1 MYTTESYTTSIAVSD
16 YKKRYIDIPTFTE
29 YCKAC
34 PNYDR
39 LWSCPSYTFDVEAF
53 WNQFQTLDLFAV
65 KILYNDD
72 YAEKQFSEHKIADI
86 MRQSLR
92 LPLFTQFIASWRHHS
107 AIDDFGCSVAD
118 KYCCKHICLIL
129 CQLLKR
135 HDLKKFSVSS
145 NLSDNTADSCRRS
158 ILHDNLTSLIQII
171 LSLFAGRIIKTDSH
185 ISTCCS
191 CQALLDQFP
200 MFKQITENDD
210 RKV

>member
-65 KILYNDD
+65 KIIYNDN
-72 YAEKQFSEHKIADI
+72 YAGKQFSEHKIADI

-92 LPLFTQFIASWRHHS
+92 LPLFTQFIASWRHHL
-107 AIDDFGCSVAD
+107 AIDDFSCTISD
-118 KYCCKHICLIL
+118 KYCCKHIRLIIR
-129 CQLLKR
+129 QFLKR
-135 HDLKKFSVSS
+135 HDLTTFTLTA
-145 NLSDNTADSCRRS
+145 NLFDNTADCFRRS
-158 ILHDNLTSLIQII
+158 RLHHNPTGLIEVIPA
-171 LSLFAGRIIKTDSH
+171 LFT
-185 ISTCCS
+185 
-191 CQALLDQFP
+191 
-200 MFKQITENDD
+200 
-210 RKV
+210 

>member
-72 YAEKQFSEHKIADI
+72 YAGKQFSEHKIADI
-86 MRQSLR
+86 MRQSLNVEKAR
-92 LPLFTQFIASWRHHS
+92 LRPAMS
-107 AIDDFGCSVAD
+107 
-118 KYCCKHICLIL
+118 
-129 CQLLKR
+129 LK
-135 HDLKKFSVSS
+135 
-145 NLSDNTADSCRRS
+145 
-158 ILHDNLTSLIQII
+158 
-171 LSLFAGRIIKTDSH
+171 GR
-185 ISTCCS
+185 
-191 CQALLDQFP
+191 
-200 MFKQITENDD
+200 
-210 RKV
+210 

>member
-72 YAEKQFSEHKIADI
+72 YAGKQFSEHKIADI
-86 MRQSLR
+86 MRQSLNVEK
-92 LPLFTQFIASWRHHS
+92 PVS
-107 AIDDFGCSVAD
+107 AGNYSN
-118 KYCCKHICLIL
+118 
-129 CQLLKR
+129 
-135 HDLKKFSVSS
+135 LKKNIPAPSVFQPAPVACAMTIVHAPTACHAVILTNSVIPL
-145 NLSDNTADSCRRS
+145 NLLAAMS
-158 ILHDNLTSLIQII
+158 
-171 LSLFAGRIIKTDSH
+171 
-185 ISTCCS
+185 
-191 CQALLDQFP
+191 
-200 MFKQITENDD
+200 
-210 RKV
+210 V

>member
-145 NLSDNTADSCRRS
+145 NLSDNTADSCRRAYCMT
-158 ILHDNLTSLIQII
+158 I
-171 LSLFAGRIIKTDSH
+171 
-185 ISTCCS
+185 
-191 CQALLDQFP
+191 
-200 MFKQITENDD
+200 
-210 RKV
+210 

>member
-1 MYTTESYTTSIAVSD
+1 MD
-16 YKKRYIDIPTFTE
+16 GRRPTASLL
-29 YCKAC
+29 C
-34 PNYDR
+34 
-39 LWSCPSYTFDVEAF
+39 SCQRPASQV
-53 WNQFQTLDLFAV
+53 N
-65 KILYNDD
+65 
-72 YAEKQFSEHKIADI
+72 SP
-86 MRQSLR
+86 QSLR

-171 LSLFAGRIIKTDSH
+171 LSLFAGGIIKTDSH

-200 MFKQITENDD
+200 RCHPSAVHQEQHPHSGLPLL
-210 RKV
+210 R